1 MASKCFL
8 VLFIFISSVYA
19 FSRASIARTSGLSS
33 GSLVSTHHSVLQNVG
48 AQTSFETSLNSVGA
62 DVVASASPSPK
73 KSIGELGWRWITGV
87 SLGALCTMWISS
99 PNVVFTSIFVLPLML
114 AQQEY
119 YTLVTATNVKPTRK
133 TSMAF
138 SIISYFGAL
147 FFPYYHEMVV
157 PIGAIYS
164 MLVLLL
170 SKQHSPSINEITTS
184 FFGLL
189 YLGYLPSF
197 WIRLKA
203 SSLMSATGTTALASR
218 LGSIAW
224 LGAEKWTLGAIAT
237 WFTWTSIVAADVG
250 AYFFGKAFGKTKL
263 ANISAAA
270 GAASPNKSV
279 EGFYGGMLCCMGV
292 AMWGANVMRWP
303 MPIVTGAAYGL
314 LLSTISLVGDLTASM
329 MKRDAKMKDS
339 GNILPGHGGL
349 LDRIDSYV
357 FTAPI
362 AYIYI
367 TLLLP
372 MIKVQMGVAV

>member
-1 MASKCFL
+1 MPKYLIAF
-8 VLFIFISSVYA
+8 FILINSIYA
-19 FSRASIARTSGLSS
+19 FSRASITRSS
-33 GSLVSTHHSVLQNVG
+33 GGLGSPGLMRGFDVLRNEGSLPPFESSLHSSM
-48 AQTSFETSLNSVGA
+48 T
-62 DVVASASPSPK
+62 DVVASAMPAK
-73 KSIGELGWRWITGV
+73 KKTIGELGWRWITGV
-87 SLGALCTMWISS
+87 SLGGLCTLWIAS
-99 PNVVFTSIFVLPLML
+99 PNLIFTSIFVLPLLL

-119 YTLVTATNVKPTRK
+119 YNLVAATNTKPTRK
-133 TSMAF
+133 TSMVF
-138 SIISYFGAL
+138 SILSYFGAL
-147 FFPYYHEMVV
+147 YFPQFHEMVV
-157 PIGAIYS
+157 PMGAIYS

-170 SKQHSPSINEITTS
+170 SKQHSPSINEIATS

-203 SSLMSATGTTALASR
+203 SSMMSATGTTALAAK
-218 LGSIAW
+218 LGGIKW
-224 LGAEKWTLGAIAT
+224 LGANAWTVGAIAT

-250 AYFFGKAFGKTKL
+250 AFFFGKAFGKTKL
-263 ANISAAA
+263 ADISAAA

-292 AMWGANVMRWP
+292 AVWGANAMGWP
-303 MPIVTGAAYGL
+303 MPVMTGAAYGVV
-314 LLSTISLVGDLTASM
+314 LSIISLVGDLTASM

-349 LDRIDSYV
+349 LDRIDSYM
-357 FTAPI
+357 FTAPV

-372 MIKVQMGVAV
+372 LIRANLLVA